1 MLKIIVSIP
10 LFLYLLGAF
19 NVLMYSSDQDPLLI
33 LNTVMIDFDLPS
45 GSHVALTISALFI
58 ITGIFFLYIEILK
71 ATRSSVLAV
80 VDHGLSM
87 LVFVGFLI
95 EFLINEKVGNST
107 FLTLT
112 ILAFIDVVAGFTVT
126 ISAARRDIAL
136 A

>member
-1 MLKIIVSIP
+1 MLA
-10 LFLYLLGAF
+10 AF
-19 NVLMYSSDQDPLLI
+19 NLLMYSSNQDPVLT
-33 LNTVMIDFDLPS
+33 LNRVMIDFDLPS

-58 ITGIFFLYIEILK
+58 ITGVFFLYVEILK
-71 ATRSSVLAV
+71 ATRSSVFAV

-87 LVFVGFLI
+87 LVFVGFLV

-107 FLTLT
+107 FLMLTL
-112 ILAFIDVVAGFTVT
+112 LAFIDVVAGFTVT